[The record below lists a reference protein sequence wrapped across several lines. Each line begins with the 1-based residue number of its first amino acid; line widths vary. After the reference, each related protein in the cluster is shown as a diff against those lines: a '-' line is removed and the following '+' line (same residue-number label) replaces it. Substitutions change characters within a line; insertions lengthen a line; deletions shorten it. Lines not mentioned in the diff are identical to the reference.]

1 MKSLR
6 HLLLTLAVLPLALA
20 SSSCQRPVTAS
31 PGATAAPA
39 SLGACSYPASGPA
52 AKKVDPPST
61 TDVPTSGT
69 ATSVITTNAG
79 DIRVVLDQAAA
90 PCTVHSFLS
99 LAEQG
104 YFDATSCHR
113 LTTAGILVL
122 QCGDPTGTGSGG
134 PGYAF
139 ADETKGGESYV
150 RGVVAMAN
158 SGPDTNGSQFFLVWG
173 DSTGLDQMPNY
184 TIFGRMDDASV
195 GVVERIAADG
205 VGGGASDGKPVNPAQ
220 ISKVSQG

>member
-1 MKSLR
+1 M
-6 HLLLTLAVLPLALA
+6 LLTLAVLPLALG
-20 SSSCQRPVTAS
+20 SSACQQAGTADPAAPAS
-31 PGATAAPA
+31 PGAASPGSCSFPA
-39 SLGACSYPASGPA
+39 GGQA
-52 AKKVDPPST
+52 AKTVDPPST
-61 TDVPTSGT
+61 ADVPTSGT
-69 ATSVITTNAG
+69 VTSVITTNAG
-79 DIRVVLDQAAA
+79 EIKVELDQAAA

-99 LAEQG
+99 LAKQG

-134 PGYAF
+134 PGYTF
-139 ADETKGGESYV
+139 ADETRGGESYV

-173 DSTGLDQMPNY
+173 DSTGLDQTPNY
-184 TIFGRMDDASV
+184 TIFGRMDDTSV

-220 ISKVSQG
+220 IVKVSQG